1 MPNYSHTVEVDLPIQ
16 QLWNFV
22 HVMDNWAPLVP
33 GYISHRKVND
43 NQSLWS
49 FYTDIGVMKKKI
61 ELQVDITEWS
71 EPHKVAFQ
79 LTGINEKLSGS
90 GYFSAQVSEGK
101 KVEMT
106 GFLDLTAEGMMAKMA
121 NSIMKS
127 SLPEITKE
135 LTEAVAEKAEQPL
148 APIQRN

>member
-1 MPNYSHTVEVDLPIQ
+1 MPNYSYDVQVNLPIQ
-16 QLWNFV
+16 HLWNFV

-33 GYISHRKVND
+33 GYISHRRVND
-43 NQSLWS
+43 SQSLWS
-49 FYTDIGVMKKKI
+49 FYTDIGVVKKKI

-71 EPHKVAFQ
+71 EPEKVAFK

-90 GYFSAQVSEGK
+90 GYFSAATIDEK
-101 KVEMT
+101 KVQMT

-135 LTEAVAEKAEQPL
+135 LTEAVAAKAEDQL
-148 APIQRN
+148 THIQRK